1 MKSTRRLNFLFSHR
15 FFIDGLFIMSINE
28 ELFPLMMEICQ
39 ILCYNKTFV
48 TVAYLV
54 MFSASSE
61 IKCTVLNFFLE
72 YQYVNVA
79 CCLTLTS

>member
-1 MKSTRRLNFLFSHR
+1 MSDTLSDK
-15 FFIDGLFIMSINE
+15 FIERINDT
-28 ELFPLMMEICQ
+28 FN
-39 ILCYNKTFV
+39 NKTFV

-72 YQYVNVA
+72 CQYVNVA
-79 CCLTLTS
+79 CCLTLIS